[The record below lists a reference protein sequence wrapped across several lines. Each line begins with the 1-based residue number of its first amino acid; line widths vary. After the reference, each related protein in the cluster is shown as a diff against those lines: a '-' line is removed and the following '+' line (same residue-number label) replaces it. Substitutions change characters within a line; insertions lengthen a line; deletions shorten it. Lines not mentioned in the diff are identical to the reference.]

1 VKDSDYADGL
11 LVYQEIE
18 TDGLETG
25 YRPGPEILKFRV
37 AQTIRGRRAG
47 LLAYSPSGFPDGFFK
62 TDGNIRNILQD
73 QVVTELAR
81 HVIARRLAI
90 GNFHSRGLGL

>member
-1 VKDSDYADGL
+1 
-11 LVYQEIE
+11 
-18 TDGLETG
+18 
-25 YRPGPEILKFRV
+25 
-37 AQTIRGRRAG
+37 
-47 LLAYSPSGFPDGFFK
+47 
-62 TDGNIRNILQD
+62 LQD